1 MKTGLADRILE
12 GDGLAA
18 ARLITAIEDEVPGAL
33 EELRLLRPH
42 TGRAHVVGIT
52 GAPGV
57 GKSTVIGRLIGDFRR
72 RDATIGIIASDP
84 SSPFTGGA
92 ILGDRIRMRHNVD
105 ESVFIRSLAARG
117 QGGGLSRATPGAI
130 QVMDAMGQHII
141 LVETVGAG
149 QTETDIAIVADT
161 CIVILVPGLGDEIQ
175 MIKAGILETADI
187 FVINKAARDG
197 TDDLKRGLEVMLT
210 LRSHRSSGWT
220 PAIILT
226 EAASSDGISELAEVI
241 LRHRESLTSSGQL
254 SERRRRRAELRPV
267 GLFGRQA
274 G

>member
-1 MKTGLADRILE
+1 MKTGLADRVLE

-42 TGRAHVVGIT
+42 TGRAHVIGIT
-52 GAPGV
+52 GAAGV
-57 GKSTVIGRLIGDFRR
+57 GKSTLIGRLIGDFRR
-72 RDATIGIIASDP
+72 RDVTVGIIASDP
-84 SSPFTGGA
+84 SSPFTSGA

-105 ESVFIRSLAARG
+105 EGVFIRSLATRG

-130 QVMDAMGQHII
+130 QVMDAMGRHVI

-149 QTETDIAIVADT
+149 QTETDIAVVADT

-175 MIKAGILETADI
+175 MIKAGILEAADI

-197 TDDLKRGLEVMLT
+197 TDDLKRGLEVMLA
-210 LRSHRSSGWT
+210 LRSHRSSGWA

-226 EAASSDGISELAEVI
+226 EAASSEGISELAEAI
-241 LRHRESLTSSGQL
+241 LRHRESLTSSGQI
-254 SERRRRRAELRPV
+254 SERRRRRAGLRPV
-267 GLFGRQA
+267 GLSGRQA